1 MRTFIVS
8 AYACEPLK
16 GSEPAVGW
24 NWVLQLAQNNKVH
37 VITRANNQEV
47 NEKHIPNEVSNNLTF
62 HYYDT
67 PNFIKKLKKR
77 DKGLYFYNFCWQTGI
92 VKIAKRIAKKEHV
105 DYVMHLTFGSVWMPS
120 FLYHLKEPFI
130 WGPIGGGECV
140 PRSFFSVLPWKQ
152 KIVQYFRYFLNASVI
167 INPFVIIPACRAKLI
182 LARTPNT
189 QHIFPSFLSNKTK
202 ILLETAMDDS
212 IFLRE
217 KKEYDTD
224 VVNIIIS
231 ARLISIKNI
240 LTAVRSLKYIKTDKK
255 WNLTII
261 GSGPDLNLINNEIE
275 KQQLR
280 NIEIIPY
287 MPREK
292 ALDKIEQSD
301 IFLFPSL
308 KEGGTWALMEAM
320 AIGLP
325 VVCVNWAGMAVETD
339 ANSAIQLEVT
349 NPQQMSKEMGNA
361 LTRLIENPS
370 LREKYGKNA
379 RQRIKDVFSWSAKVK
394 CFEGFLDEI
403 EKESNE

>member
-1 MRTFIVS
+1 MRTFIIS

-37 VITRANNQEV
+37 VITRANNQDVIE
-47 NEKHIPNEVSNNLTF
+47 NHLPPQIHNNIVF

-67 PNFIKKLKKR
+67 PKLIKQLKKR
-77 DKGLYFYNFCWQTGI
+77 DRGLYFYNFCWQIGI
-92 VKIAKRIAKKEHV
+92 VKIAQQIAKMEHV
-105 DYVMHLTFGSVWMPS
+105 DYIMHLTFGSVWMPT
-120 FLYHLKEPFI
+120 FLHHLNLPFI

-152 KIVQYFRYFLNASVI
+152 KIVQFFRYLLNATVI
-167 INPFVIIPACRAKLI
+167 VNPLVIIPACRARMI

-189 QHIFPSFLSNKTK
+189 KNIFPSFLSYKTK

-217 KKEYDTD
+217 KKVYETD
-224 VVNIIIS
+224 VVKIIIS

-240 LTAVRSLKYIKTDKK
+240 LTAIHSLKYIKTDKK

-261 GSGPDLNLINNEIE
+261 GSGPDFNLINKEIE

-280 NIEIIPY
+280 NVEIIPY

-308 KEGGTWALMEAM
+308 KEGGSWALMEAM

-325 VVCVNWAGMAVETD
+325 VVCVNLAGMAVETD
-339 ANSAIQLEVT
+339 PASAIQLEVSS
-349 NPQQMSKEMGNA
+349 PQQMSEDMGKA
-361 LTRLIENPS
+361 LARLIDDPS
-370 LREKYGKNA
+370 LRKMYGKNA
-379 RQRIKDVFSWSAKVK
+379 RQRIKTKFSWSYKIK
-394 CFEGFLDEI
+394 YFEGLLDDI
-403 EKESNE
+403 EKLN